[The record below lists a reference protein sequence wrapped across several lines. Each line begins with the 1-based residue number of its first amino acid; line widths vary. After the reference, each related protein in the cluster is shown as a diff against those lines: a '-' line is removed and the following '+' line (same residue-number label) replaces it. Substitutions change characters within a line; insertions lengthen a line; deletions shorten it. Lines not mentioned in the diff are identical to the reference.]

1 MFEENLE
8 NAEKHQV
15 KNKNYLLFHPE
26 GPFCNDFLAQSRTA
40 LPHPPEEKPIV
51 LPGGAGCAGDGC
63 NLHFLHP
70 FWSLVPCLERK
81 GLN

>member
-1 MFEENLE
+1 MQ
-8 NAEKHQV
+8 KSTKSKIKITCYSTQ
-15 KNKNYLLFHPE
+15 KDLFVMI
-26 GPFCNDFLAQSRTA
+26 FLHRVE
-40 LPHPPEEKPIV
+40 LPSLILQRKKPIV